1 MEAGGVGWVFKKT
14 WASRAGLKKVVKAE
28 RVATVSVDTTGGSLE
43 LHSIYSQSHGDVALG
58 ALREGVWFAIG
69 DVNDSAPLAREA
81 WKSSFRSLGSR
92 LVLNRIGGFSE
103 CPTRHPRGNQKGS
116 PSNIDVIAMKAMD
129 VARLSAKCVAVGGE
143 VHLVVGL
150 TDHRHVVGMW
160 SVSSR

>member
-1 MEAGGVGWVFKKT
+1 M
-14 WASRAGLKKVVKAE
+14 
-28 RVATVSVDTTGGSLE
+28 
-43 LHSIYSQSHGDVALG
+43 HSIYSQNHGDVALG
-58 ALREGVWFAIG
+58 EMRNGVWFG

-81 WKSSFRSLGSR
+81 WKSSFRSLGDR

-103 CPTRHPRGNQKGS
+103 CPTRYPRGNQKAS

-143 VHLVVGL
+143 AHLVARL
-150 TDHRHVVGMW
+150 TDHR